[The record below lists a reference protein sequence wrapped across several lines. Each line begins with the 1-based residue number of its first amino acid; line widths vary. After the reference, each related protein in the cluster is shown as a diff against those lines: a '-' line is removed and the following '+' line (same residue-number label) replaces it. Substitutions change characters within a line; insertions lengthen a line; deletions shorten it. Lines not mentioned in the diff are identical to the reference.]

1 MYSLIQFS
9 PAFISLSL
17 LSPLSLSLSLL
28 SSQLSS
34 PVLLTPPPN
43 LHLLSCFTLSPSLIF
58 FQTVPLSIAGV
69 LLAIQWFTQPYK
81 DRMANIT
88 EAFCLTVLVIVLCL
102 GDATHLVTLAI
113 GDPNFTLWPLFYLPV
128 MVGFVCLC
136 AVIGRQIWWVWQV

>member
-1 MYSLIQFS
+1 MCSVIQFS
-9 PAFISLSL
+9 PAFISLPL
-17 LSPLSLSLSLL
+17 LSPPFPLSLPSFFPTLISC
-28 SSQLSS
+28 
-34 PVLLTPPPN
+34 PINPPN

-81 DRMANIT
+81 DCMANIT

-128 MVGFVCLC
+128 MVGGVCLC